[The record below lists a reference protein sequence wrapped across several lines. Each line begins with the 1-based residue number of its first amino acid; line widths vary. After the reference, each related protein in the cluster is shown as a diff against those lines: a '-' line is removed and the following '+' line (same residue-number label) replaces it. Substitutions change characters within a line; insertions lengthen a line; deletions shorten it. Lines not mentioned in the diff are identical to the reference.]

1 MKDLSVDALN
11 LQEVA
16 QRVADGAF
24 PGVTSDEI
32 SDLCAETCAS
42 RVIKHFDYGLLAGRI
57 AVAKLHKKTKSKFS
71 EVVGL
76 LYENTDEFNGEAV
89 PLVSKEF
96 HDIVKKHQDLLD
108 EAIDTELDFEYL
120 YFGYKTLERAYLLRV
135 RGEIVERPQ
144 HMIMR
149 VAVGIHGDDMPK
161 VLETYKLMSQ
171 KYFTH
176 ASPTLFNAGTRYPQL
191 SSCFLLGMEEDSIN
205 GIYETLRKCANISK
219 TAGGIG
225 IHMSNIRAA
234 GSFISGTNGTSNGL
248 VPMLRVFNDTARFV
262 DQGGNRR
269 PGAIAVY
276 IEPWHADIFDVLD
289 LKKNHGKEESRAR
302 DIFYALW
309 IPDLFMKKVE
319 ANEDWS
325 LFSPSEAKGLENVY
339 GEEFEKLYNRYV
351 SEGRQRKTIKA
362 QKLWFA
368 IITAQTETGQP
379 FMVYKDACNRKSNQ
393 KNLGTI
399 KSSNL
404 CTEIVEY
411 SSKDEVAVCNLA
423 SVALPKFVRRNE
435 MKDVA
440 WYDFKKLH
448 KTVKTIVQN
457 LDKIIDINYYPLEE
471 AERSNMRHRPIAVG
485 VQGLADTFLAL
496 RLTFESKEAKLL
508 NIQIAETIYHA
519 AVEKSIE
526 LAEEHG
532 SYSTYEGSPASKGLL
547 QFDLWDHKP
556 TELWNWQ
563 LLKDKM
569 ANHGIRNSLLVAP
582 MPTASTS
589 NIMGLNES
597 FEPYTSN
604 IYIRR
609 VSSGEF
615 QIANR
620 WMMQDLME
628 LGMWDNEMRNEIIKA
643 NGSIQKINRIPQELK
658 DLYKTVW
665 EMSQKTIIDMAADR
679 GPFVDQSQ
687 SLNIHMKDVTP
698 GKLTSMHFYGWKK
711 GLKTG
716 MYYLRTQAAAA
727 AIQFTV
733 DSGVSQKRHLETS
746 TISLKRARYL
756 QEAAEDTLEENSR
769 DSSRFSESPEV
780 ETRGTSCSVY
790 TPDACEMCSG

>member
-1 MKDLSVDALN
+1 MDALN
-11 LQEVA
+11 LWDVA
-16 QRVADGAF
+16 RQVADGAF
-24 PGVTSDEI
+24 SGVTSDEI
-32 SDLCAETCAS
+32 SDLCAEICAS

-57 AVAKLHKKTKSKFS
+57 AVARLHKKTKSKFS
-71 EVVGL
+71 EVVDL
-76 LYENTDEFNGEAV
+76 LYRNTDEFSSESV
-89 PLVSKEF
+89 PLVSREF
-96 HDIVKKHQDLLD
+96 YDVVKQNREILD
-108 EAIDTELDFEYL
+108 EALETELDFEYL

-135 RGEIVERPQ
+135 KGEIVERPQ
-144 HMIMR
+144 HMLMR
-149 VAVGIHGDDMPK
+149 VSVGIHGNDIPK

-225 IHMSNIRAA
+225 IHVSNIRAS

-269 PGAIAVY
+269 PGAIAIY
-276 IEPWHADIFDVLD
+276 IEPWHADIFEVLD

-302 DIFYALW
+302 DLFYAMW
-309 IPDLFMKKVE
+309 IPDLFMEKVE
-319 ANEDWS
+319 KNEDWC
-325 LFSPSEAKGLENVY
+325 LFSPSEAKGLDDVY
-339 GEEFEKLYNRYV
+339 GEEFEKLYNKYV

-368 IITAQTETGQP
+368 IMTAQTETGQP

-411 SSKDEVAVCNLA
+411 SSKDEIAVCNLA
-423 SVALPKFVRRNE
+423 SIALLKFVKQNKE
-435 MKDVA
+435 KGIA
-440 WYDFKKLH
+440 WYDFKTLH
-448 KTVKTIVQN
+448 KTVKTVVGN
-457 LDKIIDINYYPLEE
+457 LDRIIDINYYPLEE
-471 AERSNMRHRPIAVG
+471 AKRSNMRNRPIAVG
-485 VQGLADTFLAL
+485 VQGLADAFLAL
-496 RLTFESKEAKLL
+496 RLPFESKEAKLL
-508 NIQIAETIYHA
+508 NTQIAETIYHA
-519 AVEKSIE
+519 AVEMSIE
-526 LAEEHG
+526 LAAKYG
-532 SYSTYEGSPASKGLL
+532 PYSSYKGSPASQGLL

-556 TELWNWQ
+556 TDLWEWQ
-563 LLKDKM
+563 DLKDRM
-569 ANHGIRNSLLVAP
+569 AKHGIRNSLLVAP

-604 IYIRR
+604 VYIRR

-628 LGMWDNEMRNEIIKA
+628 LGVWDDEMRNEIIKA
-643 NGSIQKINRIPQELK
+643 NGSIQDIDRIPQELK

-679 GPFVDQSQ
+679 GPFIDQSQ
-687 SLNIHMKDVTP
+687 SLNIHMKGVTP

-733 DSGVSQKRHLETS
+733 DTGVGQKRHLKIPATA
-746 TISLKRARYL
+746 LKRVKYL
-756 QEAAEDTLEENSR
+756 QNPIEESSGEDNA
-769 DSSRFSESPEV
+769 DSTATSESPNI